1 MWGKVFL
8 SKETRWRGLGV
19 QPSTFRSE
27 VQRANH
33 YTTAPP
39 QFEIRGAI
47 KYFAVSTEMPG
58 SRALIFKKYK
68 MPGNPKFSKDFDGA
82 AYSNVL
88 EVFDSCL
95 E

>member
-8 SKETRWRGLGV
+8 SKETTRWRGLGV

-47 KYFAVSTEMPG
+47 KYFAVSRCRAAGHLSLKNIKCLAIRNFQRISTE
-58 SRALIFKKYK
+58 RLTQTFWKYLI
-68 MPGNPKFSKDFDGA
+68 
-82 AYSNVL
+82 V
-88 EVFDSCL
+88 V
-95 E
+95 